1 MEPTEH
7 TSNAELLSSF
17 AGKPAAEL
25 IVRDHPSLIS
35 LAHASFDELQRYRG
49 VGKSK
54 AAAIRAAF
62 LLAQRLGREALPES
76 PLLDT
81 PERVAALLRDEFRT
95 LETEQFHAL
104 LLNSRRRLIRVK
116 RLSTGTLSEVTIHP
130 REVYRAAIIAN
141 AAAVVV
147 AHNHPS
153 GDPTPSEADIR
164 TTRELLRA
172 GQLLRIELLDHL
184 ILGLPTVERPQ
195 DYVSLRAMG
204 YWAGS

>member
-76 PLLDT
+76 P
-81 PERVAALLRDEFRT
+81 
-95 LETEQFHAL
+95 
-104 LLNSRRRLIRVK
+104 SWIR
-116 RLSTGTLSEVTIHP
+116 
-130 REVYRAAIIAN
+130 
-141 AAAVVV
+141 
-147 AHNHPS
+147 PS
-153 GDPTPSEADIR
+153 GLPPFSATSSGPWRPSSSTPCYS
-164 TTRELLRA
+164 TA
-172 GQLLRIELLDHL
+172 G
-184 ILGLPTVERPQ
+184 G
-195 DYVSLRAMG
+195 G
-204 YWAGS
+204 